1 MKYFKYIVMV
11 FAALIMTGCLTMSG
25 IYSVKAYDNE
35 GVELSKNLNM
45 IAQGSSIYSVRNALC
60 AQHPGAKIIIID
72 QATKQE
78 LKSESPYQ
86 CR

>member
-1 MKYFKYIVMV
+1 MEYFKYSVVVIISLLMC
-11 FAALIMTGCLTMSG
+11 GCLTLSG
-25 IYSVKAYDNE
+25 IYSVKAYDKE
-35 GVELSKNLNM
+35 GIELSKNINM

-72 QATKQE
+72 QETKQE

-86 CR
+86 CK